1 MIKDKKL
8 KIAVASGKGGT
19 GKTFVSSNLFNSLH
33 LSGRSVVLIDC
44 DAEEPNV
51 IEFVKGEQVDCIEV
65 SQKVPFVLQPKCV
78 FCGRCFKYCSYNAIM
93 FLPESNFIKVLDDL
107 CHSCGACMEACTI
120 GAMSEN
126 DKHLGTI
133 VKYKVSDSSEVI
145 ESRSDVGA
153 YSPVTVIKRALK
165 NLNSGRITIMDSPPG
180 ISCPFIAT
188 VDKADYAVLVTE
200 PTPFGLNDLKLA
212 AETLRKMSKPFGVI
226 VNKSGLGNNDVYK
239 WLDDNNVQLL
249 MEIPFDRE
257 IAKVYS
263 EGNLLTDL
271 NEKYRRDFL
280 TLYSRI
286 KEDLEN
292 YD

>member
-33 LSGRSVVLIDC
+33 LSGRSVVLVDC

-51 IEFVKGEQVDCIEV
+51 IEFVKGEQVDCVEV

-78 FCGRCFKYCSYNAIM
+78 FCGRCFEYCSYNAIM

-120 GAMSEN
+120 GAMSEK

-145 ESRSDVGA
+145 ESRSDVGT
-153 YSPVTVIKRALK
+153 YSPVTVIKRALIS
-165 NLNSGRITIMDSPPG
+165 LNPGRITIMDSPPG

-188 VDKADYAVLVTE
+188 VDKADYVVLVTE

-212 AETLRKMSKPFGVI
+212 AETLKKMSKPFGVI

-239 WLDDNNVQLL
+239 WLDDNNVELL

-271 NEKYRRDFL
+271 NEKYRGDFV